1 MPQHIYPKFFRDILN
16 YLDRCELGKIQ
27 TNCRLADRLVDN
39 DFPEK
44 PYHVW
49 DSLVVEKG
57 KKNVI
62 NVFLRN
68 KSKVWNPVSRTWLAN
83 YKWQNAIRDGHYSL
97 EQMMPYIG
105 KKSRVKAMH
114 IPLKKGKFAQQDM
127 KILESL
133 AHLWEGQFVT
143 IYPGFADEDK
153 AYREGLQHDLN
164 LLLNTSAIFRCRE
177 LELSGVN
184 IAFANYQ
191 LLYSVSVLR
200 VVVLE
205 EHMAGHVT
213 SEHWVDFL
221 ENIDQN
227 GGKVV
232 PFLWLEPIHELME
245 LLDAIRVAFSKS
257 NKPCKFKLY
266 TIVAKDEPV
275 TEFLD
280 ANETSHE
287 MLQFSNVPESA
298 AKSIF
303 EKLTNFHEA
312 NVLLYLL
319 ERMKE

>member
-68 KSKVWNPVSRTWLAN
+68 KSK
-83 YKWQNAIRDGHYSL
+83 
-97 EQMMPYIG
+97 
-105 KKSRVKAMH
+105 
-114 IPLKKGKFAQQDM
+114 DM
-127 KILESL
+127 KIVESL

-213 SEHWVDFL
+213 PEHWVDFL

-287 MLQFSNVPESA
+287 MLQFSSVPESA